1 MEDSLLQDE
10 IDALITTALDQ
21 LNELELGE
29 LDDWR
34 RNYLGRGG
42 RLNALLRSIGSLPAA
57 ERPRAGK
64 AANEARKKLETA
76 FKQREA
82 ALSAVRE
89 SDVEQIDVTIPGY
102 RRSIGG
108 LHPITRTLRDIAR
121 VLAPLGFR
129 VVDTPEVE
137 WDEYNFEKLNI
148 PPDHPARDMWD
159 TFFIKNEARPGEM
172 LLRTHTSPAQIR
184 VMEQIRPPV
193 RVLAMGRCYRYE
205 DVDASHES
213 IFYQVEGLAVD
224 SSITMSDLRGVLEY
238 FARALFGRDRE
249 IRIRGS
255 FFPFTE
261 PSCEA
266 EMSCHVCGGT
276 GCRVCG
282 GTGWIEI
289 LGAGMVHPEVLRGVG
304 YDPDKYSGFAFGIG
318 AERVAML
325 RYGIDDIRNFYRN
338 DLRFLRQFN

>member
-1 MEDSLLQDE
+1 M
-10 IDALITTALDQ
+10 
-21 LNELELGE
+21 
-29 LDDWR
+29 DDWR
-34 RNYLGRGG
+34 RRFIGRSGE
-42 RLNALLRSIGSLPAA
+42 LTALLRSIGSLPAA
-57 ERPRAGK
+57 ERPDAGK
-64 AANEARKKLETA
+64 SANEARNRLEA
-76 FKQREA
+76 ALKAREA
-82 ALSAVRE
+82 AIASERHDDTE
-89 SDVEQIDVTIPGY
+89 SIDVTLPGY
-102 RRSIGG
+102 RQAVGG
-108 LHPITRTLRDIAR
+108 LHPITQTLRDIAR
-121 VLAPLGFR
+121 AFAPLGFR

-137 WDEYNFEKLNI
+137 WDDYNFEKLNI

-159 TFFIKNEARPGEM
+159 TFFVKGEAAGGQM

-184 VMEQIRPPV
+184 VMEKVGPPIRI
-193 RVLAMGRCYRYE
+193 LAIGRCYRYE
-205 DVDASHES
+205 DVNASHES
-213 IFYQVEGLAVD
+213 IFYQIEGLAVD
-224 SSITMSDLRGVLEY
+224 TGITMADLRGVLEY
-238 FARALFGRDRE
+238 FARSLFGRDRK

-266 EMSCHVCGGT
+266 EMSCHVCGGS

-304 YDPDKYSGFAFGIG
+304 YDPGKYSGFAFGMG

-325 RYGIDDIRNFYRN
+325 RYGVDDMRNFYRN

>member
-1 MEDSLLQDE
+1 MQDE
-10 IDALITTALDQ
+10 IDAVVTTALDQ
-21 LNELELGE
+21 LKDVQLDA

-34 RNYLGRGG
+34 RSYLGRGG

-57 ERPRAGK
+57 ERPRAGQ
-64 AANEARKKLETA
+64 AANAARKKLGTA
-76 FKQREA
+76 LKQREA
-82 ALSAVRE
+82 ALSAE
-89 SDVEQIDVTIPGY
+89 GEGDVEQIDVTIPGY
-102 RRSIGG
+102 RTNVGG

-121 VLAPLGFR
+121 AFAPLGFR

-159 TFFIKNEARPGEM
+159 TFFVKNEARPGAM

-205 DVDASHES
+205 DVDATHES
-213 IFYQVEGLAVD
+213 IFYQIEGLAID
-224 SSITMSDLRGVLEY
+224 SGITMSDLRGVLEY
-238 FARALFGRDRE
+238 FARTMFGRDRK

-266 EMSCHVCGGT
+266 EMSCHVCGGE
-276 GCRVCG
+276 GCRVCS

-289 LGAGMVHPEVLRGVG
+289 LGAGMVHPDVLRGVG
-304 YDPDKYSGFAFGIG
+304 YDPDRYSGFAFGMG
-318 AERVAML
+318 AERIAML

>member
-1 MEDSLLQDE
+1 M
-10 IDALITTALDQ
+10 
-21 LNELELGE
+21 
-29 LDDWR
+29 
-34 RNYLGRGG
+34 
-42 RLNALLRSIGSLPAA
+42 LRSIGSLPAE
-57 ERPRAGK
+57 ERPDAGRS
-64 AANEARKKLETA
+64 ANEARTRLEDA
-76 FKQREA
+76 LKAREA
-82 ALSAVRE
+82 AIAAERYDDTE
-89 SDVEQIDVTIPGY
+89 PIDVTLPGY
-102 RRSIGG
+102 RQAVGG
-108 LHPITRTLRDIAR
+108 LHPITQTLRDIAR
-121 VLAPLGFR
+121 AFAPLGFR

-137 WDEYNFEKLNI
+137 LDEYNFEKLNI

-159 TFFIKNEARPGEM
+159 TFFVKGEAAGGQM

-184 VMEQIRPPV
+184 VMEKVGPPIRI
-193 RVLAMGRCYRYE
+193 LAMGRCYRYE
-205 DVDASHES
+205 DVNASHES
-213 IFYQVEGLAVD
+213 IFYQIEGLAVD
-224 SSITMSDLRGVLEY
+224 TGITMADLRGVLEY
-238 FARALFGRDRE
+238 FARSLFGRERK

-266 EMSCHVCGGT
+266 EMSCHVCGGS

-304 YDPDKYSGFAFGIG
+304 YDPAKYSGFAFGMG

-325 RYGIDDIRNFYRN
+325 RYGVDDMRDFYRN